1 MQRFM
6 SSRLVGRLRA
16 VLQDRLTVLRPAVI
30 GGLNATILSRCYFNK
45 NIWTDQASPVVSL
58 VRTMKIYTGTGDKGT
73 SALFTGERRSKTDV
87 VFDALGT
94 VDELTSV
101 IAMALAQID
110 LYSNKSVHSG
120 YNLKELCDQLDSIQR
135 RLQALLSS
143 VATPIPSSSGPD
155 ASEQRRARFKHVNFP
170 EDASK
175 ELEAWIDAM
184 TEVLPPLRQF
194 ILPSGGTPGTT
205 LHFARSICRRAER
218 CVVALNVEEVTVET
232 AVITYMNRLS
242 DYLFTAARYVSCAL
256 EFPEKPYTVP
266 RPSKK

>member
-1 MQRFM
+1 
-6 SSRLVGRLRA
+6 
-16 VLQDRLTVLRPAVI
+16 
-30 GGLNATILSRCYFNK
+30 
-45 NIWTDQASPVVSL
+45 
-58 VRTMKIYTGTGDKGT
+58 MKIYTGTGDKGT
-73 SALFTGERRSKTDV
+73 SALFTGERRPKTDV

-110 LYSNKSVHSG
+110 LYSNKSVHFG

-135 RLQALLSS
+135 RLQALSSS

-155 ASEQRRARFKHVNFP
+155 APEQRRARFKHVNFP

-205 LHFARSICRRAER
+205 LHFARSICRRAESSIR
-218 CVVALNVEEVTVET
+218 HYPGDELGRGAGKGGGTGGTIRDAGGAFGKRQASHEEEYFHRKEREQLH
-232 AVITYMNRLS
+232 ILRQRLEEEMQYRR
-242 DYLFTAARYVSCAL
+242 DEIKKHEEAIRRHEKLINEL
-256 EFPEKPYTVP
+256 EERK
-266 RPSKK
+266 